1 MRILIWTSPW
11 ILQGGTVFFAKNS
24 YENHLLKQANTLAQF
39 GHDVYL
45 LVPDAYKPLRTVINS
60 KVKMIDVSVQDGI
73 RKVGGWFDPS
83 QSLYEGNDELS
94 QKLQNWVESILPE
107 SLDVVLTWETPV
119 PFLRSLYPDALVV
132 EQMPGAFARSPYP
145 HTVVFDPNGLYR
157 KSSLSAFTDQLV
169 SREEYNQE
177 LVSDFRR
184 KTIQSF
190 KEMTYRSKD
199 DLRVATRSDK
209 VCLLPLQISD
219 HYAFKADTKL
229 NSQREYIFKVLENTP
244 EDIGIYF
251 TEYSSKHASELLF
264 DDEYISF
271 LKRYKEN
278 IAFERTSRELSA
290 VSQHLLQSVDM
301 LTVATSGLALQGLIW
316 DLDICS
322 FGNTNYQKLDYRNEL
337 TRRCKDKVLS
347 FALERN
353 QPLASKVT
361 LDGTFITSMLEEL
374 VSRRSKIQ
382 DLELPRFSDIEQDY
396 NSELL
401 GSFKHK
407 EAKGIFL
414 RKGFTSKQTKADQFS
429 DHIEQRKPKLIS
441 FDLFDT
447 LISRPFEQPADV
459 YRYLEKRISGT
470 ELQQF
475 NFAEKRLLA
484 EVEARKKSSR
494 DEITLD
500 DIYDELR
507 PITGLSYQQL
517 NLIKEVEIEIEIEIS
532 MPRKIGRQLWDAA
545 VASGSTIVI
554 TSDMYL
560 PEHAI
565 LKLIEKH
572 RYTRFDQ
579 LLLSSSLM
587 KTKKSGTLFT
597 HLLAEYNLSG
607 SDVIHV
613 GDNPKTDVKPAQDK
627 GITAFHLP
635 RSETYLW
642 ENTQYKKL
650 FRGRKPIESLARSTM
665 CSMVA
670 KRAFADPKNVSK
682 DTLFNSDPFNIGY
695 CALGPLMFSF
705 THWIREEC
713 IKNDQNDVYFL
724 SREGKIISDLFEIM
738 EDYQNT
744 GIKHTYLYASRRA
757 TRIPQLFGF
766 EDIHDV
772 AKAVVDRSA
781 TVRSLLE
788 NRFGLF
794 VDAETVKKA
803 RTCGLASTDSR
814 ISERNMSNVMALLK
828 LLQDDILSNAEI
840 ERENYQAYL
849 KSVGFG
855 HHGDPTVVDVGWN
868 ANMQGALSKISGGVV
883 NGLYF
888 ATLDKAQLW
897 SFAGLKVNAFL
908 RNFANI
914 TKDSPILSNRL
925 LFEYMLCDTT
935 PSVKNVTKNDEG
947 MFDPVFVDST
957 EAASRNSYVS
967 QLHKGILE
975 YALDYLE
982 IFGTEAFELCNDK
995 EVSQSI
1001 LNLFLS
1007 DPARGDAT
1015 LFEGHSVEDL
1025 FSGSEGIP
1033 LVKNSI
1039 SSPGYWRAGSATLAN
1054 PRPKKKIAKIQKVK
1068 PLRTKLVLAVATPV
1082 LSRYLAPKQASEL
1095 REDPDAFFE
1104 NARHPVNINIGK
1116 LAGIIS

>member
-73 RKVGGWFDPS
+73 HKVGGWFDPS
-83 QSLYEGNDELS
+83 QRLYEGNDELS
-94 QKLQNWVESILPE
+94 LNLQKWIASIFPE
-107 SLDVVLTWETPV
+107 NFDVVLTWETPV
-119 PFLRSLYPDALVV
+119 PFLRALYPEALVV

-157 KSSLSAFTDQLV
+157 KSSLGAFTGQLELH
-169 SREEYNQE
+169 REFNQE
-177 LVSDFRR
+177 LVSDFRS
-184 KTIQSF
+184 KASQSF
-190 KEMTYRSKD
+190 KEMMYRSKN
-199 DLRVATRSDK
+199 DLRVVTKSDK

-219 HYAFKADTKL
+219 HYAFKADTEF
-229 NSQREYIFKVLENTP
+229 NSQREYIFNVINNTP
-244 EDIGIYF
+244 EDVGIYF
-251 TEYSSKHASELLF
+251 TEYNSKHTSELVL
-264 DDEYISF
+264 DDEYLSF

-301 LTVATSGLALQGLIW
+301 LAVATSGLALQSLIW
-316 DLDICS
+316 DIDICS
-322 FGNTNYQKLDYRNEL
+322 FGKTNYEKLDYRNGL
-337 TRRCKDKVLS
+337 TRGCKDKVLS

-353 QPLASKVT
+353 QPLASKIT
-361 LDGTFITSMLEEL
+361 TDGAFLTSLLEEL
-374 VSRRSKIQ
+374 TLKRSA
-382 DLELPRFSDIEQDY
+382 DYGLEMPRFEEIEKGY

-401 GSFKHK
+401 SNFKHK

-429 DHIEQRKPKLIS
+429 DQVEQFKPKLIS

-447 LISRPFEQPADV
+447 LIQRPFEQPADA
-459 YRYLEKRISGT
+459 YRYLEKRISGS
-470 ELQQF
+470 ELQLF

-484 EVEARKKSSR
+484 EVEARKKSPK

-517 NLIKEVEIEIEIEIS
+517 NSIKEIEIEIEIEIS
-532 MPRKIGRQLWDAA
+532 MPRKIGRQLWDTA
-545 VASGSTIVI
+545 VASGATIVI

-565 LKLIEKH
+565 LRLVEKH
-572 RYTRFDQ
+572 KYAGFDQ

-587 KTKKSGTLFT
+587 KTKKAGTLFS
-597 HLLAEYNLSG
+597 HLLTEYNVSG
-607 SDVIHV
+607 SEVIHV
-613 GDNPKTDVKPAQDK
+613 GDNPKTDIKPAQDK

-635 RSETYLW
+635 RPETYLW
-642 ENTQYKKL
+642 ENIQYKQIFK
-650 FRGRKPIESLARSTM
+650 GRKPIESLARSTM

-670 KRAFADPKNVSK
+670 KRSFADPKNVSK

-705 THWIREEC
+705 VHWIREEC
-713 IKNDQNDVYFL
+713 IKNGQNDIYFL
-724 SREGKIISDLFEIM
+724 SREGKIISDLFGIM
-738 EDYQNT
+738 EDYQVT
-744 GIKHTYLYASRRA
+744 GIRHTYLYASRRA

-772 AKAVVDRSA
+772 TKAVIDRSA

-788 NRFGLF
+788 NRFGLV
-794 VDAETVKKA
+794 VDADTAKKA
-803 RTCGLASTDSR
+803 RSCGLSNVDSR
-814 ISERNMSNVMALLK
+814 ISERNLPNLMKLLK
-828 LLQDDILSNAEI
+828 LMQADILANAKS
-840 ERENYQAYL
+840 ERENYKAYL
-849 KSVGFG
+849 KSVEFG
-855 HHGDPTVVDVGWN
+855 DHGVPAVVDVGWN
-868 ANMQGALSKISGGVV
+868 ANMQGALAKISGSAV

-897 SFAGLKVNAFL
+897 SFAGLKVNAYL
-908 RNFANI
+908 RNFANV

-935 PSVKNVTKNDEG
+935 PSVKNVALNEEG
-947 MFDPVFVDST
+947 VFDPVFVDST
-957 EAASRNSYVS
+957 ESASRDSYVS
-967 QLHKGILE
+967 QIHKGILE

-982 IFGTEAFELCNDK
+982 IFKTEAFEFCGDK
-995 EVSQSI
+995 EISQSI
-1001 LNLFLS
+1001 VNLFLS
-1007 DPARGDAT
+1007 APAKGDAV

-1033 LVKNSI
+1033 LVRNSI
-1039 SSPGYWRAGSATLAN
+1039 SNPGYWRAGSATLVS
-1054 PRPKKKIAKIQKVK
+1054 PRPKKKIDKIQKVTT
-1068 PLRTKLVLAVATPV
+1068 LRTKLVLAVARPV

-1095 REDPDAFFE
+1095 REDPDAFFA

-1116 LAGIIS
+1116 LAGILS